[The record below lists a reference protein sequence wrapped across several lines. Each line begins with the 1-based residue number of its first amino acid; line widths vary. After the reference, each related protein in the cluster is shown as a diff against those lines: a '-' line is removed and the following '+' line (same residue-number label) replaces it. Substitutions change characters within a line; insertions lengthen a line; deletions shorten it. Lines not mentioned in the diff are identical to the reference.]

1 MALNHLVYDQMGEGR
16 RLGAMGEYARDEPA
30 REGTQGPKEEN
41 WELEIQVELLGYKTR
56 APLAYMVPPYE
67 LKMMYV

>member
-1 MALNHLVYDQMGEGR
+1 M
-16 RLGAMGEYARDEPA
+16 GAMGEYARDEPA

-56 APLAYMVPPYE
+56 APLAYMVPPYK